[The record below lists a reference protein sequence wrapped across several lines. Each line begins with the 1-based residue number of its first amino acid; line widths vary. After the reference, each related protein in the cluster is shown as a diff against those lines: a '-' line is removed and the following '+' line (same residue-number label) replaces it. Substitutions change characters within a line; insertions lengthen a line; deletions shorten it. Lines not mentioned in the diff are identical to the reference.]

1 MNRFIK
7 TLKSY
12 DPSLTVGEL
21 VSQLE
26 FKSNA
31 ALRTEQNTIEEV
43 KNEFKDTYLRQI
55 DEDRIFGKSLY
66 LYHIQEIPSTGRDT
80 NYSILYNIK
89 GTKLVF
95 SGRDMYLVSVE
106 PEDIDSSFSLDKLR
120 LMKKITK
127 EDYEFHLNHYTNI
140 TNTLKG
146 LIK

>member
-26 FKSNA
+26 FESNA
-31 ALRTEQNTIEEV
+31 ALRTEQNIIEQV

-55 DEDRIFGKSLY
+55 DKDGIFGKTLH

-80 NYSILYNIK
+80 GYNILYNIK

-95 SGRDMYLVSVE
+95 SPKDTYLIE
-106 PEDIDSSFSLDKLR
+106 LTPEWVDSSFSESELR
-120 LMKKITK
+120 LMKRITK
-127 EDYEFHLNHYTNI
+127 EDYEFHLSHYTNI

-146 LIK
+146 LLK